1 MFYHLA
7 ARYGGEEFVL
17 LLWDILCTV
26 ISYEGWTEFMA
37 LQRFTGP
44 STAKLVELIT

>member
-37 LQRFTGP
+37 LQRSP
-44 STAKLVELIT
+44 ALQLRSWLS